1 MKKFLAM
8 ALALCMVLAL
18 CTVSAFAAYPEKQ
31 ITVICPYAAGGA
43 SDTASRI
50 YAQVL
55 QSVTGVPV
63 IVDNQTGANGS
74 IGMTAGASAD
84 PDGYTITYMPVES
97 VLNKLGGIGEVS
109 SDDFTF
115 VALADVIPA
124 AITVRADDDRFTDF
138 ESFIEYAKANPGE
151 VSVGN
156 SGAKTSIWYVAACVL
171 QDVAGIELNN
181 VAYSDGAAAA
191 IAALN
196 AGDIDAVSVSA
207 AEVST
212 MVIDGELK
220 CLAILGDN
228 HSSAPGME
236 EIPTAAELGYEV
248 SVAGWGGFAVPN
260 GTPDDIVAYLVEAS
274 EKVIN
279 SDEMLEVFTSRGYEP
294 YYLNGED
301 AGAFAK
307 EQLDYFSEL
316 LAE

>member
-1 MKKFLAM
+1 MKKFLAL
-8 ALALCMVLAL
+8 ALALCMVFAF
-18 CTVSAFAAYPEKQ
+18 CAVSFADFPEGQ

-50 YAQVL
+50 YAQML
-55 QSVTGVPV
+55 QSVVNVPV
-63 IVDNQTGANGS
+63 VVDNQTGANGS
-74 IGMTAGASAD
+74 IGMTAGAQAD

-97 VLNKLGGIGEVS
+97 VLNKVGGIGDVS
-109 SDDFTF
+109 SDDSTF
-115 VALADVIPA
+115 IALADVLPA

-138 ESFIEYAKANPGE
+138 ESFINYAKENPGDC
-151 VSVGN
+151 SVGN
-156 SGAKTSIWYVAACVL
+156 SGAKTSIWYVAAAVL

-191 IAALN
+191 IAALQ

-212 MVIDGELK
+212 LVIDGELK
-220 CLAILGDN
+220 TLAILGDN
-228 HSSAPGME
+228 HSSAVGME
-236 EIPTAAELGYEV
+236 EIPTATELGYPV
-248 SVAGWGGFAVPN
+248 SVSGWGGFAVPN
-260 GTPDDIVAYLVEAS
+260 GTPEDVVAFLVEAS
-274 EKVIN
+274 EKAIN

-294 YYLNGED
+294 CYMNGED

-307 EQLDYFSEL
+307 AQLDYFAEL